1 MVFFKKRKL
10 NTFLKKFLESYS
22 GIYRE
27 IKEPELKNI
36 YENNLIENY
45 ILIKIYKKN
54 FDLEH
59 KISI

>member
-1 MVFFKKRKL
+1 MVFLKKKKL
-10 NTFLKKFLESYS
+10 NTFLKKILESYS

-27 IKEPELKNI
+27 IKEPELKFI